1 MSLYRNVAAESF
13 QCLLAS
19 RGPLASRGLLASR
32 GPLVGVG
39 PLAGLGLLTALVFAS
54 ASVPSGE
61 AHLPLVIYRIQSNID
76 VTCSVC
82 SLSVSKDKIRVKRIL
97 DVK

>member
-1 MSLYRNVAAESF
+1 MGFVRRGRNMSLYRNVAAESF
-13 QCLLAS
+13 QC
-19 RGPLASRGLLASR
+19 PLASR

>member
-19 RGPLASRGLLASR
+19 RGPLASRGLL
-32 GPLVGVG
+32 VGVG
-39 PLAGLGLLTALVFAS
+39 PLTGLGLLTALVFAS

>member
-13 QCLLAS
+13 QRPLAS
-19 RGPLASRGLLASR
+19 RGPLASLGPLASR
-32 GPLVGVG
+32 GPL
-39 PLAGLGLLTALVFAS
+39 ASHGLLTALVFVP
-54 ASVPSGE
+54 ASVPSGD
-61 AHLPLVIYRIQSNID
+61 AHLPLVFYRIQSNID

-82 SLSVSKDKIRVKRIL
+82 SLSVSKDKIRVKRML

>member
-13 QCLLAS
+13 QC
-19 RGPLASRGLLASR
+19 PLASRGLLASR
-32 GPLVGVG
+32 DPLVGVG
-39 PLAGLGLLTALVFAS
+39 PLTGLGLLTALVFAS
-54 ASVPSGE
+54 VSVPSGE